1 MATKDKLN
9 AKQEA
14 FAVNVV
20 ENGGD
25 KVKARKDAGYSM
37 AMSAAS
43 QGVDAD
49 NLYNHPKISLR
60 VSQLQRIA
68 DKIAKKKFSI
78 TIEQRLEWLKEVA
91 EAGLTVQKITKGEDV
106 IEQRENLPAVTG
118 AIRVMNE
125 ILGTDEET
133 GKTKPVKV
141 FIGVQDA
148 S

>member
-1 MATKDKLN
+1 VDKAKLTTKQDKFVKAYLL
-9 AKQEA
+9 
-14 FAVNVV
+14 
-20 ENGGD
+20 NGGN
-25 KVKARKDAGYSM
+25 ATQAAIDAGYSPNT
-37 AMSAAS
+37 ASEIGYENLNKPQIKAEIEKHQKAA
-43 QGVDAD
+43 
-49 NLYNHPKISLR
+49 N
-60 VSQLQRIA
+60 
-68 DKIAKKKFSI
+68 KKFTI

-91 EAGLTVQKITKGEDV
+91 EAGLTVQKITKGEGV
-106 IEQRENLPAVTG
+106 VEQRENLPAVTG